1 MNNDEVKII
10 EQEYKHFYNKFCY
23 IDENTFC
30 IDINMSEENEEEESR
45 NMVTKK
51 TLKLVIQFDGHRFEV
66 LTEHT
71 LRESCDKKTE
81 FENIEQ
87 IFNTFCPLSFKKF
100 ISQDIT
106 RRLNS
111 SL

>member
-1 MNNDEVKII
+1 MDNDEVKII
-10 EQEYKHFYNKFCY
+10 EEEYKQFYDKFYY
-23 IDENTFC
+23 INENTFC
-30 IDINMSEENEEEESR
+30 IDINMSEENEEKSK
-45 NMVTKK
+45 NMVTKE
-51 TLKLVIQFDGHRFEV
+51 TLKLVIQFNGHHFEV
-66 LTEHT
+66 LNEHT
-71 LRESCDKKTE
+71 HRGSCAEKTE

-100 ISQDIT
+100 LTQDIT

>member
-1 MNNDEVKII
+1 MMNNDEVKII
-10 EQEYKHFYNKFCY
+10 QEEYKQFYDKFCY
-23 IDENTFC
+23 INENTFC
-30 IDINMSEENEEEESR
+30 IDINMSEENEESK

-51 TLKLVIQFDGHRFEV
+51 TLKLVIQFDGHHFEV
-66 LTEHT
+66 LNEHIH
-71 LRESCDKKTE
+71 RGSCAKKTA

-100 ISQDIT
+100 VSEGIT